1 MVPTKQILKA
11 LVKLVTYC
19 LWWFPRSINLVAPP
33 FSFSSHSSTPHCP
46 LTTSPIEKASSSK
59 EKWLKFVCSWWGFS
73 QCSPLPM
80 ATDMVVAGLMH
91 MPPSMEEVM
100 PQEQWVG
107 HVDMETSTAKVM
119 EQILLL

>member
-1 MVPTKQILKA
+1 MTDYHYYYFIFQ
-11 LVKLVTYC
+11 
-19 LWWFPRSINLVAPP
+19 
-33 FSFSSHSSTPHCP
+33 
-46 LTTSPIEKASSSK
+46 

-100 PQEQWVG
+100 PQEQWV
-107 HVDMETSTAKVM
+107 SNKNKKFPF
-119 EQILLL
+119 LL